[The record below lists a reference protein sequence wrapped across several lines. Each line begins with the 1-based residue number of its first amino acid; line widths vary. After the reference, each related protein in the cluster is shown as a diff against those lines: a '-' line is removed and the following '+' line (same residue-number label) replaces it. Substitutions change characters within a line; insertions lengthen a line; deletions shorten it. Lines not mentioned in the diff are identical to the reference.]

1 MTSQT
6 ADYFQRWR
14 HRSAGVDQSQFG
26 SRCRQL
32 RLHMEFACLHCGHVA
47 AGWQWAHDDRQV
59 SPPQNIQQFH
69 TTITININYRVDQK
83 NWTIF

>member
-1 MTSQT
+1 
-6 ADYFQRWR
+6 
-14 HRSAGVDQSQFG
+14 
-26 SRCRQL
+26 
-32 RLHMEFACLHCGHVA
+32 MEFACLHCGHVA